1 MTNSELIDNLQRAQ
15 SILSEVYD
23 WANKPHSKYTGLR
36 MNSEIARLVSSADS
50 CIWEALEALDH
61 NE

>member
-23 WANKPHSKYTGLR
+23 WANKPHSKYTGMR
-36 MNSEIARLVSSADS
+36 MNPELCSLMSAADS
-50 CIWEALEALDH
+50 CIWEALEALDY

>member
-23 WANKPHSKYTGLR
+23 WATKMDDGKLHRN
-36 MNSEIARLVSSADS
+36 AAVSSALSCADS
-50 CIWEALEALDH
+50 CIWEALEALDY